1 MGEVIWL
8 ASTSRCGNINT
19 SNEMGRYATFGTLMS
34 NIIDDGSPLSA
45 DTEA

>member
-8 ASTSRCGNINT
+8 ASTSRCGNT
-19 SNEMGRYATFGTLMS
+19 SNEMGRYAAFGALMR
-34 NIIDDGSPLSA
+34 NIDDGSPLSA